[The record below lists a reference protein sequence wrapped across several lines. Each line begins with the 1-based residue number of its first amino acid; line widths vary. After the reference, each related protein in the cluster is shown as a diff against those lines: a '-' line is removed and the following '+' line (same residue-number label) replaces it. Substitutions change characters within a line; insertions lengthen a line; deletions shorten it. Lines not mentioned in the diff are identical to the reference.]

1 MASYQRLAVQ
11 EFRSMLIALLLIAS
25 GALSISVATA
35 ATPESEPSTP
45 TSVPLPNSSSIK
57 LVAVPETSPHREVP
71 SPFKWQSKGFI
82 PVAFEANKTFAM
94 LGDLDVFE
102 MRNRLYTVQVRD
114 PGGYV
119 LTDVTNPAEPDYLG
133 TWKVDPDARGEHIKV
148 FRQGER
154 WYLVLPFADD
164 WAEGFPCG
172 LAIIEITEPLGPI
185 LQGLHDGLTV
195 GADDNWCDVH
205 SIDIINNENGNAE
218 YLLATTMD
226 TFDLRV
232 LDIRNL
238 NSIQEINDYHHHVH
252 PHGIGGTARK
262 RHVSYA
268 HMVITIDNRV
278 YVSHWEGGV
287 MILDKTALLS
297 GRDARDVE
305 MTTSG
310 SIAATHFAAH
320 DAYPTKDGKFLFV
333 NDAFVSDDGIR
344 LFDIRDPT
352 RAQLVKTLNF
362 DGLRS
367 KRHTLLVRDDL
378 LFVPWF
384 QQGVRVFRY
393 DVSQPDTPVFELV
406 AFQEVRE
413 RPRDVYDGVARL
425 QLHPCRINGKTRT
438 CVFASDRTLGLI
450 ILALD
455 DV

>member
-1 MASYQRLAVQ
+1 MTSYQRLAVQ
-11 EFRSMLIALLLIAS
+11 AFRSMLIALLLIVS
-25 GALSISVATA
+25 DVLSISVAPA
-35 ATPESEPSTP
+35 ATPESEPSIP
-45 TSVPLPNSSSIK
+45 TSVPLPISGPIK
-57 LVAVPETSPHREVP
+57 LVAVPEASPPQEVQ
-71 SPFKWQSKGFI
+71 SPFKLPSKGFI
-82 PVAFEANKTFAM
+82 QVAFEANKTTAM

-102 MRNRLYTVQVRD
+102 MHNRLYTVQVRD

-119 LTDVTNPAEPDYLG
+119 LTDVTNPAEPEYLG
-133 TWKVDPDARGEHIKV
+133 TWKLDPKGRGEHIEA

-154 WYLVLPFADD
+154 WYLVLPIADD
-164 WAEGFPCG
+164 WGQGLICG
-172 LAIIEITEPLGPI
+172 LAIIEITEPLSPI

-195 GADDNWCDVH
+195 GADEIWCDVH
-205 SIDIINNENGNAE
+205 SVDIINDENGNAQ

-226 TFDLRV
+226 IFDLRV

-238 NSIQEINDYHHHVH
+238 NSIHEINDYHHHVH
-252 PHGIGGTARK
+252 PHGIGGIART

-305 MTTSG
+305 MTTPG

-352 RAQLVKTLNF
+352 RAQFVKTLNF

-367 KRHTLLVRDDL
+367 KRHTLLVRGDL

-393 DVSQPDTPVFELV
+393 DVSQPDTSVFEPI

-425 QLHPCRINGKTRT
+425 KLHPCRINEETRT